1 MTHRISRIRGTAA
14 RTNMPSTPARS
25 TSDPHISPG
34 PGTQSV
40 RTVLGEDGYR
50 RLTDQFLQCGTA
62 LGELA
67 CLVQDT
73 AREADRLHGKLR
85 RHATQ
90 VRDCLGDV
98 LNPAWT
104 RHPSRSPACSPTRAN
119 TTDLHAARFA
129 QQMNQLIL
137 VLESYQAAV
146 RRTGTA

>member
-1 MTHRISRIRGTAA
+1 MAQRISRIRGTAA

-25 TSDPHISPG
+25 VSDPQISPG

-40 RTVLGEDGYR
+40 RTVLGDDGYR
-50 RLTDQFLQCGTA
+50 RLTDQCLRRGSA
-62 LGELA
+62 LGALA
-67 CLVQDT
+67 CLVRDT

-85 RHATQ
+85 RHAAQ

-98 LNPAWT
+98 LNPRLDAT
-104 RHPSRSPACSPTRAN
+104 SVPITGLLAHTGH

-137 VLESYQAAV
+137 VLESYQAAA
-146 RRTGTA
+146 RHTGTA